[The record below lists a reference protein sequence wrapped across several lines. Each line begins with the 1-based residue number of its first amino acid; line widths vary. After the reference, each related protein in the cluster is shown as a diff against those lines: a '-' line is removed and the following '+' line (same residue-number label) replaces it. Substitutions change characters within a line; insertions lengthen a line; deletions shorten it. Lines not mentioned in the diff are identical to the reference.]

1 MRPERYGTCFAL
13 VPMVSETEART
24 RKSTFLLCRY
34 ALIMATGGLAF
45 AEVAKEA
52 SPLPILGLIVLAV
65 ASNMILGQAS
75 PFSFFDAWTQ
85 APVLIADTAM
95 ISIALLL
102 TRATQESF
110 FFFFFLLIMAAKVEN
125 MAMLAIGAALIGLAS
140 FLMSDPA
147 AGWAAPTLMRVPF
160 MFAAGIFFGYVV
172 LPERTGQ
179 MVGFN
184 GASRVITRRQ
194 PDGSSTQ
201 MVEI

>member
-1 MRPERYGTCFAL
+1 
-13 VPMVSETEART
+13 MVSNIAART

-34 ALIMATGGLAF
+34 ALIMATGGVAF

-52 SPLPILGLIVLAV
+52 SPLPIVGLIALAV
-65 ASNMILGQAS
+65 ASNMILAQAS

-102 TRATQESF
+102 ARATQESF
-110 FFFFFLLIMAAKVEN
+110 FFFFFLLIMAAKVED
-125 MAMLAIGAALIGLAS
+125 MKMLAIGAALIGVAS
-140 FLMSDPA
+140 FLMADPA

-172 LPERTGQ
+172 LPERTGD
-179 MVGFN
+179 MIGFS
-184 GASRVITRRQ
+184 GASPVITRRKL
-194 PDGSSTQ
+194 GGASMQ
-201 MVEI
+201 MVEV